1 MHDTYIEGMITGL
14 KCSDGQTVL
23 VSKDLVTIDGSR
35 GTIYQGALQTI
46 IAGQDAD
53 FQTLLRWAD
62 KYKRMD
68 VYGVGDTGN
77 ESFKSVTYGADGNF
91 VHSTDL
97 FTRSGLGAYQ
107 TMKKELMTG
116 FLIATGEDE
125 RRKILDLML
134 PLIRD
139 DYIYIF
145 RQCHEKQIKITLF
158 DPKVSDFLPKGRTTY
173 QAAFESDIRTIC
185 QKYDIVDTHQ
195 AILNA
200 EHWLKNESSQC
211 MGAGLSYMSK
221 GDARLCMIY
230 PHMTEMQVK
239 AILGTVCSNNL
250 ITLLLLILYLHMDT
264 ITIRSCR
271 DSV

>member
-1 MHDTYIEGMITGL
+1 MLIIEGMVTGL
-14 KCSDGQTVL
+14 KCSDGKTVL
-23 VSKDLVTIDGSR
+23 VSRDLITIDGSR

-77 ESFKSVTYGADGNF
+77 ESFKSVNYGADGNF
-91 VHSTDL
+91 VNSTDL
-97 FTRSGLGAYQ
+97 FSQ
-107 TMKKELMTG
+107 TLKKELMVG

-139 DYIYIF
+139 DYISIF

-158 DPKVSDFLPKGRTTY
+158 DPRVSDFLPKGHTVY
-173 QAAFESDIRTIC
+173 KSAFESDIRTLC
-185 QKYDIVDTHQ
+185 QKYEIVDTHQ

-200 EHWLKNESSQC
+200 ENWLKNESQC
-211 MGAGLSYMSK
+211 MGTGLSYMSK

-239 AILGTVCSNNL
+239 AIVGETVL
-250 ITLLLLILYLHMDT
+250 
-264 ITIRSCR
+264 
-271 DSV
+271 